1 MNPADR
7 PSALGSRRW
16 VRTAAGFAVAL
27 VLLGLVYY
35 TAQRHILAPSAT
47 LPVIQPD
54 RYLVGAHY
62 YIWYPSKFREGYLR
76 EHLRPR
82 QTFPGGEY
90 QSTDTKVIAR
100 HIAWCSEYGIDFLSI
115 DWWPGDSERTES
127 FFDSL
132 YQTPNIADIKFCV
145 FYETWS
151 LGFDPKIGAI
161 RFDDAKTARMLAD
174 FEKIATRCFSHPSY
188 LRLRGRPVVVLYL
201 TRTFSGAFA
210 QAIARLRSAMRARGY
225 DLFLIGDEVFWKV
238 SPVVQSGQ
246 NPYPLV
252 ETPQPAR
259 FRLFDAITSY
269 NMYENGTAS
278 QKGYAAH
285 STYVSDVAAK
295 YSEYIAASAGRVYFV
310 PQIIPGYNDRGVRIA
325 ENHYAIPREWSE
337 GAGEASLFAKLF
349 DLTAF
354 RFVDPRL
361 NMILITSWNEW
372 NEDTA
377 IEPLDPSGPT
387 RTDHSP
393 SGNQYTQG
401 YSYSGHGLR
410 YLETLRNKVV
420 ALCGIVRQGPGVVP
434 GAVVRAY
441 KGQRLM
447 AETRTDS
454 SGRYRFSRLEL
465 PADEYTIRTADKP
478 DAAWTVTVRPG
489 TCITGINLE
498 R

>member
-7 PSALGSRRW
+7 PSTMGSRRW
-16 VRTAAGFAVAL
+16 VRNAAGIAVAF
-27 VLLGLVYY
+27 VLLGLAYY
-35 TAQRHILAPSAT
+35 TAQRHSSAPPAP
-47 LPVIQPD
+47 LPVVQPD

-62 YIWYPSKFREGYLR
+62 YIWYPSNFRQGYLR
-76 EHLRPR
+76 ELLRPK

-90 QSTDTKVIAR
+90 QSADTRVIAR

-115 DWWPGDSERTES
+115 NWWPEESERTES

-151 LGFDPKIGAI
+151 LGFDPKLGTIS
-161 RFDDAKTARMLAD
+161 FDEAKTVRMIAD

-210 QAIARLRSAMRARGY
+210 QAIARLRSAMLARGY

-238 SPVVQSGQ
+238 SPVVQPGKT
-246 NPYPLV
+246 PFPLV
-252 ETPQPAR
+252 ETPQPDR

-285 STYVSDVAAK
+285 STYVADVAAK
-295 YSEYIAASAGRVYFV
+295 YSEYISASAGMVYFV

-325 ENHYAIPREWSE
+325 ANHYAIPREWSE

-377 IEPLDPSGPT
+377 IEPLKPSGPT
-387 RTDHSP
+387 RTDTSP
-393 SGNQYTQG
+393 SGNEYTQG
-401 YSYSGHGLR
+401 YAYSGHGLR
-410 YLETLRNKVV
+410 YLETLRNKVL
-420 ALCGIVRQGPGVVP
+420 ALCGTVRQGPGAVP
-434 GAVVRAY
+434 GAVVRAF
-441 KGQRLM
+441 KGERLI

-465 PADEYTIRTADKP
+465 PADVYTIHTADKS
-478 DAAWTVTVRPG
+478 DAARTVTVHPG
-489 TCITGINLE
+489 TCLAGINLE
-498 R
+498 L

>member
-1 MNPADR
+1 MNPSDR
-7 PSALGSRRW
+7 RSALGSRRW
-16 VRTAAGFAVAL
+16 IRAGIAVAF
-27 VLLGLVYY
+27 VLLGLAYY
-35 TAQRHILAPSAT
+35 TAQRWISAPPAT

-62 YIWYPSKFREGYLR
+62 YIWYPDNFRQGYLR
-76 EHLRPR
+76 EHLRPK

-90 QSTDTKVIAR
+90 RSTDTKVIAR

-115 DWWPGDSERTES
+115 GWWSSEPGRTES
-127 FFDSL
+127 FLDSL
-132 YQTPNIADIKFCV
+132 VKTPNIADIKFCI
-145 FYETWS
+145 FYETQA
-151 LGFDPKIGAI
+151 LGFDSKIGTI
-161 RFDDAKTARMLAD
+161 RFDEAKTARMIAD
-174 FEKIATRCFSHPSY
+174 FQRIATRCFSHPSY
-188 LRLRGRPVVVLYL
+188 LRIRGRPVVYLYL

-210 QAIARLRSAMRARGY
+210 QAIARLRSAMQTRGY

-238 SPVVQSGQ
+238 SPVVRPGEI
-246 NPYPLV
+246 PFPLV
-252 ETPQPAR
+252 ETPQPTR
-259 FRLFDAITSY
+259 FHLFDAISSY

-278 QKGYAAH
+278 QNGYAAR

-295 YSEYIAASAGRVYFV
+295 YSEYISALNGTVHFV
-310 PQIIPGYNDRGVRIA
+310 PQIIPGYNDRGVRLN

-387 RTDHSP
+387 RIDNSP
-393 SGNQYTQG
+393 SGNLYTQG
-401 YSYSGHGLR
+401 YAYSGHGLR
-410 YLETLRNKVV
+410 YLETLRNKVL
-420 ALCGIVRQGPGVVP
+420 ALCGTVRRGSGAVP
-434 GAVVRAY
+434 GAVVRAF
-441 KGQRLM
+441 KGERLI
-447 AETRTDS
+447 AETRADS

-465 PADEYTIRTADKP
+465 PADEYTIRAAEKP
-478 DAAWTVTVRPG
+478 DAACTVTVRPG
-489 TCITGINLE
+489 TCIVGINLE
-498 R
+498 L

>member
-16 VRTAAGFAVAL
+16 LRTAADIAL
-27 VLLGLVYY
+27 AFVLLGLAYY
-35 TAQRHILAPSAT
+35 AVQRPISAPPAA

-62 YIWYPSKFREGYLR
+62 YIWYPNNFRQGYLR
-76 EHLRPR
+76 EYLQPK
-82 QTFPGGEY
+82 QTIYGGEY

-115 DWWPGDSERTES
+115 NWWSGKSERTES

-132 YQTPNIADIKFCV
+132 YKTSNIADIKFCV
-145 FYETWS
+145 FYETGS
-151 LGFDPKIGAI
+151 LGLDSGLGTI
-161 RFDDAKTARMLAD
+161 RFDDAKTARMIAD

-188 LRLRGRPVVVLYL
+188 LRIRGRPVVILYL

-210 QAIARLRSAMRARGY
+210 QAIARLRSTMLARGY

-238 SPVVQSGQ
+238 SPVVQPGQ
-246 NPYPLV
+246 IPFPLV

-259 FRLFDAITSY
+259 YRLFDAITSY

-295 YSEYIAASAGRVYFV
+295 YSEYIASSTGQVYFV
-310 PQIIPGYNDRGVRIA
+310 PQIIPGYNDRGVRLS
-325 ENHYAIPREWSE
+325 EDHYAIPREWSA
-337 GAGEASLFAKLF
+337 GAGEASLLARLF
-349 DLTAF
+349 DRTAF

-387 RTDHSP
+387 RTDNSP
-393 SGNQYTQG
+393 SGNKYTQG

-410 YLETLRNKVV
+410 YLETLRNKVL
-420 ALCGIVRQGPGVVP
+420 ALCGTVRRGPGAVP
-434 GAVVRAY
+434 GAVVWAF
-441 KGQRLM
+441 KGKRLI

-478 DAAWTVTVRPG
+478 DAACTVTVRPE

>member
-7 PSALGSRRW
+7 PSALGSRRRVW
-16 VRTAAGFAVAL
+16 TAAGIAVAF
-27 VLLGLVYY
+27 VLLGLAYY
-35 TAQRHILAPSAT
+35 TAQRHFSAPPAPR
-47 LPVIQPD
+47 PVIQPD

-62 YIWYPSKFREGYLR
+62 YVWYPGNFRQGYLR
-76 EHLRPR
+76 EHLRPK
-82 QTFPGGEY
+82 QTPYGGEY
-90 QSTDTKVIAR
+90 RSTDTKVIAR

-115 DWWPGDSERTES
+115 GWWSSEPERTES
-127 FFDSL
+127 FLDSL
-132 YQTPNIADIKFCV
+132 YKTPNIADIKFCV
-145 FYETWS
+145 FYETQS
-151 LGFDPKIGAI
+151 LGFDAKLGTI
-161 RFDDAKTARMLAD
+161 RFDENKTARMIAD
-174 FEKIATRCFSHPSY
+174 FEKLATRCFSHPSY
-188 LRLRGRPVVVLYL
+188 LRIRGRPVVVLYL

-210 QAIARLRSAMRARGY
+210 QAIAHLRSAMLARGY
-225 DLFLIGDEVFWKV
+225 DLFLIGDEIFWKV
-238 SPVVQSGQ
+238 SPVVRSGQ
-246 NPYPLV
+246 IPFPLV

-278 QKGYAAH
+278 QKGYTAH

-295 YSEYIAASAGRVYFV
+295 YSEYVSAAAGRVYFV
-310 PQIIPGYNDRGVRIA
+310 PQIIPGYNDRGVRMT

-349 DLTAF
+349 ELTAF

-377 IEPLDPSGPT
+377 IEPLVPSGPT
-387 RTDHSP
+387 RTDNSV
-393 SGNQYTQG
+393 SGNEYTQE
-401 YSYSGHGLR
+401 YAYSGHGLQ

-420 ALCGIVRQGPGVVP
+420 ALCGTVRKGSGAVP
-434 GAVVRAY
+434 GAVVRAF
-441 KGQRLM
+441 KGERLI

-465 PADEYTIRTADKP
+465 PADEYTIRAADKP
-478 DAAWTVTVRPG
+478 DAACKVMVRPG
-489 TCITGINLE
+489 SCIVGINLE
-498 R
+498 H

>member
-1 MNPADR
+1 MKNWPLFHWA
-7 PSALGSRRW
+7 S
-16 VRTAAGFAVAL
+16 AAGIVAAF
-27 VLLGLVYY
+27 VLFGLAYY
-35 TAQRHILAPSAT
+35 TAQQPISARPAA
-47 LPVIQPD
+47 LPVIQPA

-62 YIWYPSKFREGYLR
+62 YIWYPENFREGYLR
-76 EHLRPR
+76 GHLRPR
-82 QTFPGGEY
+82 QTFYGGEY
-90 QSTDTKVIAR
+90 QSTDTQVIAR

-115 DWWPGDSERTES
+115 DWWSGESERTAS
-127 FFDSL
+127 FFESL
-132 YQTPNIADIKFCV
+132 YQAPNIADIKFCL
-145 FYETWS
+145 FYETQS
-151 LGFDPKIGAI
+151 LGFDSTLGTIS
-161 RFDDAKTARMLAD
+161 FDDVKTARMIAD
-174 FEKIATRCFSHPSY
+174 FEKIAPRCFSHPSY

-210 QAIARLRSAMRARGY
+210 QAIARLRSAMRARGF

-238 SPVVQSGQ
+238 SPVVQPGRI
-246 NPYPLV
+246 PFPLV

-278 QKGYAAH
+278 QNGYAAH
-285 STYVSDVAAK
+285 SSYVSDVAAK
-295 YSEYIAASAGRVYFV
+295 YSEYLSAANGLVYFV
-310 PQIIPGYNDRGVRIA
+310 PQIIPGYNDRGVRMT

-377 IEPLDPSGPT
+377 IEPLEPSGPT
-387 RTDHSP
+387 RTDASP
-393 SGNQYTQG
+393 SGKEYTRG

-410 YLETLRNKVV
+410 YLETLRNKVL
-420 ALCGIVRQGPGVVP
+420 ALCGTVRRGPDAVP
-434 GAVVRAY
+434 GAIVRAF
-441 KGQRLM
+441 KGQRLI
-447 AETRTDS
+447 AETRADS

-465 PADEYTIRTADKP
+465 QADEYTLRTADKP
-478 DAAWTVTVRPG
+478 DAAVTVTVRPG